1 MPMWLPY
8 MVFDFVSSR
17 VFAGLMFLITLFW
30 IKPLNFGA
38 EVAGKVPVVGP
49 VVAGALRLPGHVV

>member
-8 MVFDFVSSR
+8 MAFDFISSR
-17 VFAGLMFLITLFW
+17 VFAGLIFLITLFW